1 MKWNEFGT
9 DGDSP
14 ATDGAIQWSRL
25 NIGAVQSPST
35 SAAGPQQ
42 QQQQMERERIAAVL
56 MFYYI

>member
-14 ATDGAIQWSRL
+14 ATDCAIQWSRL

-42 QQQQMERERIAAVL
+42 QQQMERERIAAVL